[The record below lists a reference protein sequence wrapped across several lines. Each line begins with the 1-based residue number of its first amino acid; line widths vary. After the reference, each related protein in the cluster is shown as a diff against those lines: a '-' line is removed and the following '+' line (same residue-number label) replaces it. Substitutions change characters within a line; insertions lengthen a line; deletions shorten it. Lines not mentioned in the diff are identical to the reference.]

1 VEKALPLDLDYF
13 EKLIMFN
20 ALMNQNYLETILEH
34 INPLYFKD
42 KNIQIVFNILKSFYI
57 ENSSV
62 PNLTE
67 LKAHLVTKEQK
78 DALKETWMSFNVID
92 KQYNQD
98 LLLKN
103 TERFLREKAVL
114 STVVDTSIDVQS
126 GIIDSAK
133 ILKKFESACGISL
146 MDNLGLD
153 YLEDIDKHCKDLQEV
168 FKTISSGWKWLDNHL
183 GGGFMSEGRAL
194 YCFFGQTNVGKSIF
208 LGNIATNILSQNK
221 TVVLI
226 SLEMPEQ
233 VYAKRISAQLSRIPC
248 DDLKIQIDP
257 LRNFVNEY
265 KVKNKNSKL
274 IIKEFPPQSITV
286 LQLKNYINKLK
297 SKGIKPDAII
307 VDYVNLIAPPTAG
320 LSSYDGIKK
329 ITEGLRALTYE
340 FECPLITATQANR
353 AAVGMAQP
361 DMGKTGESMGLSHT
375 VDAQLS
381 IWTEEGDSDLGIIHM
396 GIEKN
401 RFGPREVYTH
411 LNIDYPTLSL
421 SEPSDVIQKY
431 SVKGSM
437 PKLTDDIESIDMNS
451 NIMDTLNIIDNMGN

>member
-1 VEKALPLDLDYF
+1 
-13 EKLIMFN
+13 MFN

-34 INPLYFKD
+34 VNPLYFKD

-168 FKTISSGWKWLDNHL
+168 FKTISSGWKWLDNHI

-396 GIEKN
+396 GIEKT

-421 SEPSDVIQKY
+421 SEPSDIVQQY

>member
-1 VEKALPLDLDYF
+1 
-13 EKLIMFN
+13 MFN

-34 INPLYFKD
+34 VNPLYFKD

-168 FKTISSGWKWLDNHL
+168 FKTISSGWKWLDNHI

-421 SEPSDVIQKY
+421 SEPSDIVQQY

>member
-1 VEKALPLDLDYF
+1 
-13 EKLIMFN
+13 MFN

-78 DALKETWMSFNVID
+78 DALKETWISFNVID